1 MISKDYRMQVV
12 RDLNTLDAQEWHALR
27 DANGY
32 QPGDLFLNL
41 HWLAQ
46 MQREGCVDNAL
57 INTTGWR
64 PEFILLRNREGH
76 LVAAC
81 PLYRKFHSY
90 GEYVFD
96 WAWAN
101 AYQQHGLAYYP
112 KLLAAI
118 PFTPV
123 RGQRLMAIDDQ
134 ARAAL
139 VTALLEHAVSEKVS
153 SLHTLLPQAA
163 EQKAFNNAAFMA
175 RKGVQFHWE
184 NKDANG
190 EPFTHFEAFLSS
202 LSQPKRK
209 KIRAERRK
217 VLEQGVHLQRLVG
230 TEISPDDWHFFYR
243 CYEQTYREHNS
254 SPYLN
259 ESFFQAVGK
268 SMPEAFVLIKAS
280 ADGTPI
286 AASLLMRDADRLYGR
301 YWGAVAHIPCLHFE
315 ACYYQAIEAAIDL
328 KLAVMEGGAQGEHK
342 MARGF
347 LPSVTTS
354 AHWLAEP
361 AFADAVQRFLDRESA
376 GMDNYVDELHDRTPF
391 KTVYPD
397 PSNQKG

>member
-1 MISKDYRMQVV
+1 MQVV
-12 RDLNTLDAQEWHALR
+12 RDLNTLDAAEWHALR
-27 DANGY
+27 DVNGY
-32 QPGDLFLNL
+32 QPGDVFLNL
-41 HWLAQ
+41 QWLAQ
-46 MQREGCVDNAL
+46 MQTHGCVNNAT
-57 INTTGWR
+57 IKNTGWQ
-64 PEFILLRNREGH
+64 PEFVLLRNNQGE

-90 GEYVFD
+90 GEYIFD

-101 AYQQHGLAYYP
+101 AYQQHGLNYYP
-112 KLLAAI
+112 KLLSAI

-123 RGQRLMAIDDQ
+123 RGQRLLAINDEV
-134 ARAAL
+134 RSIL
-139 VTALLEHAVSEKVS
+139 ITALLDYAQAQKVS
-153 SLHTLLPQAA
+153 SLHILLPQAI
-163 EQKAFNNAAFMA
+163 EQNAFMQA
-175 RKGVQFHWE
+175 EFMGRKGVQFHWV
-184 NKDANG
+184 NKNLNG
-190 EPFTHFEAFLSS
+190 EPFAHFEAFLAS

-217 VLEQGVHLQRLVG
+217 VQEQGVQLERLVG
-230 TEISPDDWHFFYR
+230 TDITPDDWHFFYQ
-243 CYEQTYREHNS
+243 CYEQTYREHHS
-254 SPYLN
+254 SPYLT
-259 ESFFQAVGK
+259 ESFFQSVGR

-280 ADGTPI
+280 LEGTPI

-301 YWGAVAHIPCLHFE
+301 YWGAIAHIPCLHFE
-315 ACYYQAIEAAIDL
+315 ACYYQAIEAAIEL

-391 KTVYPD
+391 KTVYAEA
-397 PSNQKG
+397 SNNNS